1 MMMDAPRGQNIE
13 QKTDLFIK
21 LIQTESK
28 QNLIELNWTKLHQ
41 TGLTE
46 DNKNEINR
54 FKLLNW
60 LIDIKATYRQWR
72 S

>member
-1 MMMDAPRGQNIE
+1 MMMDASRGQNIE

-46 DNKNEINR
+46 DNKTKSTDFN
-54 FKLLNW
+54 
-60 LIDIKATYRQWR
+60 
-72 S
+72 

>member
-54 FKLLNW
+54 F
-60 LIDIKATYRQWR
+60 
-72 S
+72 